1 MRIIN
6 RTRSNHFVLT
16 TVVVLA
22 ALCLALCGGFAFAG
36 DKEGLTVERGGFPTN
51 EAGQTYGNAFD
62 VQSPGAEPDLIEAVA
77 TNGREGYVLKADLDK
92 ASHADEDAD
101 ELLASQEERRKVA
114 SELLLEKMND
124 QGEGL
129 DYSIEDAEF
138 ALEYGLCA
146 ENVPSAQ
153 LQDAPSVSADGPRA
167 RVRAIE
173 KDVLAEMIYEVD
185 EAMTVYI
192 PVYEADGVT
201 QIGEFPVSQL

>member
-1 MRIIN
+1 MSK
-6 RTRSNHFVLT
+6 TRRGMLRACA
-16 TVVVLA
+16 VVVASLV
-22 ALCLALCGGFAFAG
+22 ALCLALCGGLAFAG
-36 DKEGLTVERGGFPTN
+36 DEEGPTVERGGFPAN

-62 VQSPGAEPDLIEAVA
+62 AQSPEAESDLIEAVA
-77 TNGREGYVLKADLDK
+77 ANGREGYVLKVDLDK

-124 QGEGL
+124 QGEGP
-129 DYSIEDAEF
+129 DYSIEDAEL

-146 ENVPSAQ
+146 EDVPSAQ
-153 LQDAPSVSADGPRA
+153 LQDASSISADGSLA
-167 RVRAIE
+167 RVRAVE

-192 PVYEADGVT
+192 PVYEADGAT

>member
-1 MRIIN
+1 MSK
-6 RTRSNHFVLT
+6 TRKGMLHACA
-16 TVVVLA
+16 TVVASLT
-22 ALCLALCGGFAFAG
+22 ALCLALCGCSAFAG
-36 DKEGLTVERGGFPTN
+36 DEGGRMIERGGFPAD

-62 VQSPGAEPDLIEAVA
+62 AQSPETEPDLIEVVA

-101 ELLASQEERRKVA
+101 ELLTSQEERRKVA

-124 QGEGL
+124 RGEGL
-129 DYSIEDAEF
+129 DYSIEDAAF

-146 ENVPSAQ
+146 EDVPSAQ
-153 LQDAPSVSADGPRA
+153 LQDAPSISADGSLA

-192 PVYEADGVT
+192 PVYEADGAT